1 MITSRFQMWY
11 QAMFQLSV
19 QSKIFFVFFIVIVV
33 LSLIPSSYAD
43 RVITY
48 QTVVNVKKESL
59 LSAMS
64 NLQDYDKIFPN
75 NIRYVKLL
83 DNSTHLV
90 EMNAGI
96 NGIYFDTQAI
106 YTIDKDGRYVIEVV
120 SGDLKGT
127 TMTTALEQT
136 WGPGGQKGGATQANI
151 SLDMK
156 TSGLLS
162 WMLNFVPDNSVSFAL
177 EDGFY
182 RFVKYA
188 QIH

>member
-1 MITSRFQMWY
+1 
-11 QAMFQLSV
+11 MFQLSSE
-19 QSKIFFVFFIVIVV
+19 SKIFFILATIIVISSFV
-33 LSLIPSSYAD
+33 PSSYAD
-43 RVITY
+43 RIITY

-64 NLQDYDKIFPN
+64 NLQEYNKIFPD
-75 NIRYVKLL
+75 NIRYVRLL
-83 DNSTHLV
+83 DNNTHLV

-96 NGIYFDTQAI
+96 NGIYFDTQAT
-106 YTIDKDGRYVIEVV
+106 YTLDKDGKYVIEVT

-127 TMTTALEQT
+127 TMTTMLEKT
-136 WGPGGQKGGATQANI
+136 WGPGGQRDGATKADI

-156 TSGLLS
+156 ASGLLS

-188 QIH
+188 QAQ

>member
-1 MITSRFQMWY
+1 MS
-11 QAMFQLSV
+11 QLRT
-19 QSKIFFVFFIVIVV
+19 KTFFIFFT
-33 LSLIPSSYAD
+33 LIIISSFVPSSYAD
-43 RVITY
+43 RLVKY
-48 QTVVNVKKESL
+48 QTVVNVKKDSL
-59 LSAMS
+59 LSAMTS
-64 NLQDYDKIFPN
+64 LQDYSKIFPD

-83 DNSTHLV
+83 DNKTNLV

-96 NGIYFDTQAI
+96 NGIYFDTQAT
-106 YTIDKDGRYVIEVV
+106 YTIDKEGRYVVEVT

-127 TMTTALEQT
+127 TMTTSLEQT
-136 WGPGGQKGGATQANI
+136 WGPEGKRDGATKADI

-162 WMLNFVPDNSVSFAL
+162 WMLNFVPDSSVSFAL

-188 QIH
+188 QTH

>member
-1 MITSRFQMWY
+1 MTNPQEY
-11 QAMFQLSV
+11 
-19 QSKIFFVFFIVIVV
+19 
-33 LSLIPSSYAD
+33 
-43 RVITY
+43 
-48 QTVVNVKKESL
+48 N
-59 LSAMS
+59 
-64 NLQDYDKIFPN
+64 KIFPDN
-75 NIRYVKLL
+75 VRYIRVL

-96 NGIYFDTQAI
+96 NGIYFDTQAT
-106 YTIDKDGRYVIEVV
+106 YMTDKDGRYVIEVT

-127 TMTTALEQT
+127 TMTTTLEQT
-136 WGPGGQKGGATQANI
+136 WGPGGQKDGATKANI
-151 SLDMK
+151 NLNMK

-188 QIH
+188 QAH

>member
-1 MITSRFQMWY
+1 MP
-11 QAMFQLSV
+11 QLSS
-19 QSKIFFVFFIVIVV
+19 QSKIFFIFFIAIII
-33 LSLIPSSYAD
+33 SSFIPSSYAD

-48 QTVVNVKKESL
+48 QTVVNIKKESL

-64 NLQDYDKIFPN
+64 HLQDYNKIFPN
-75 NIRYVKLL
+75 NIRYVRLL

-96 NGIYFDTQAI
+96 NGVYFDTQAT
-106 YTIDKDGRYVIEVV
+106 YAIDKNGRYVIEVT

-127 TMTTALEQT
+127 TVITTLKQA
-136 WGPGGQKGGATQANI
+136 WGPGGQKDGATQANI

-156 TSGLLS
+156 TSGFLS
-162 WMLNFVPDNSVSFAL
+162 WMLNFVPDDSVSFAL

-188 QIH
+188 QMQ

>member
-1 MITSRFQMWY
+1 MITLKSQIRY
-11 QAMFQLSV
+11 QVMFQLSV
-19 QSKIFFVFFIVIVV
+19 QSKIFLVFFIVTVV
-33 LSLIPSSYAD
+33 SSLIPASYAD

-59 LSAMS
+59 LHAMS
-64 NLQDYDKIFPN
+64 NLQDYNKIFPD

-83 DNSTHLV
+83 DNSTHLI

-96 NGIYFDTQAI
+96 NGIYFDTQAT
-106 YTIDKDGRYVIEVV
+106 YTIDKDGRYIIEVT

-127 TMTTALEQT
+127 TMTTALKQT
-136 WGPGGQKGGATQANI
+136 WGPGGQKYGATQANI

-188 QIH
+188 QMH